1 MRERLAAHGHLAL
14 LGLIVV
20 VAFLAR
26 TVLLWGA
33 VFTPEGVNYQD
44 SDAWYHMRLIDNLTH
59 NFPYRA
65 TLDPYLGAPA
75 PVVPVPLLFDLF
87 VGAVA
92 LIVGLGAPSPRTV
105 EVVGALTPPVLGALT
120 ALPVY
125 LIGQRLFDRRAG
137 LLAAGLL
144 AIAPG
149 QLLARSML
157 GFTDHHV
164 AEALLT
170 SLTILAAI
178 TALQA
183 ETPRARLLRAA
194 LTGLALSAYLM
205 AWSGGAL
212 LVFVLCVWGVTQYV
226 LDDWQRDRPEGTEST
241 ERSGAQEGSRG
252 TLLGFPSQQDGSQS
266 DRVAPVL
273 LPALAVALLTL
284 MTLQDRNLWRFA
296 IQMTSVGAALGL
308 ITVMAGGRR
317 LLRLIGAPRGALAA
331 GLVVVSV
338 SGVLVFRMAAPG
350 LFGAILTDL
359 QRFRPGSTGFT
370 VSEIRPLLLMTG
382 TISLWVPF
390 AVFGPSFFIALAALG
405 WLGVRAVRTAKP
417 PLLLLIVWSV
427 LMYAAT
433 LGQNRFGYY
442 LNLNLALLT
451 GWACG
456 AVLTWAWSPAG
467 PRAARSRADTRRA
480 RTRRLDE
487 PGRPR
492 WWLQS
497 AAVATLIVV
506 VLVPSALLARPMAT
520 NNLGLPGG
528 YRASL
533 DWLRAN
539 TPEPFTTTDYYFAR
553 YRPGE
558 TQAASYTMMAW
569 WDYGYEIIRLA
580 RRVPVANPT
589 QGGAEAAAK
598 FFTATDEGEAVKIL
612 DELQTRYVIA
622 HAEVP
627 ILPRGDVVQGKF
639 ETMLWWSGKE
649 VNRYWETF
657 LTKDPKTGQLGPLV
671 LFHPEYYQTLMVRL
685 YVYGGGPYV
694 PKDTTYV
701 ITYRDHKNADG
712 TVNKEILESRR
723 FKTYEGAVAFIDRQ
737 GHTGRLIVGLNPK
750 ESPAPVEPL
759 TRFTLI
765 HESPGGT
772 PAVRVFEYT
781 PHR

>member
-1 MRERLAAHGHLAL
+1 MRERLAAHGHLGL
-14 LGLIVV
+14 LVLIVV
-20 VAFLAR
+20 AAFLVR
-26 TVLLWGA
+26 TLLLWHG
-33 VFTPEGVNYQD
+33 VFTGEGVNYQD
-44 SDAWYHMRLIDNLTH
+44 SDAWYHMRLIENLTH
-59 NFPYRA
+59 NFPHRA
-65 TLDPYLGAPA
+65 TIDPYLGTPA
-75 PVVPVPLLFDLF
+75 PPVAVPLLFDLF

-92 LIVGLGAPSPRTV
+92 LILGLGAPSPRTV
-105 EVVGALTPPVLGALT
+105 EVVGALAPPVLGALT

-125 LIGQRLFDRRAG
+125 LIGQRLFDRRTG

-183 ETPRARLLRAA
+183 ETPRARLIRAG
-194 LTGLALSAYLM
+194 LTGVALSAYLM

-212 LVFVLCVWGVTQYV
+212 LVFVLCVWGVVQYV
-226 LDDWQRDRPEGTEST
+226 LDDWHREPEGS
-241 ERSGAQEGSRG
+241 
-252 TLLGFPSQQDGSQS
+252 SQT

-284 MTLQDRNLWRFA
+284 MTLQDRSLWRFA
-296 IQMTSVGAALGL
+296 IQMTSVAAGLGL
-308 ITVMAGGRR
+308 IAVMAGGRR
-317 LLRLIGAPRGALAA
+317 LLRLVGAPRGALAA
-331 GLVVVSV
+331 ALVVVSV
-338 SGVLVFRMAAPG
+338 TGVLVFRVVAPG
-350 LFGAILTDL
+350 LTYSIVNDL

-370 VSEIRPLLLMTG
+370 VSEIRPLLFMTG
-382 TISLWVPF
+382 TMSVWVPF
-390 AVFGPSFFIALAALG
+390 AVFGPSFFIALGALG
-405 WLGVRAVRTAKP
+405 WLGGRAVRTAKP
-417 PLLLLIVWSV
+417 PLLLVVVWSV
-427 LMYAAT
+427 LMYGAT

-456 AVLTWAWSPAG
+456 ALLTWAWSPSG
-467 PRAARSRADTRRA
+467 PRAALSRADARRA
-480 RTRRLDE
+480 RVRRTDE

-492 WWLQS
+492 WWWQGS
-497 AAVATLIVV
+497 AVAALIVV
-506 VLVPSALLARPMAT
+506 VLVPSALLARPMAS

-533 DWLRAN
+533 DWLREN
-539 TPEPFTTTDYYFAR
+539 TPEPFTAKDYYFAR

-589 QGGAEAAAK
+589 QAGAEVAGR

-612 DELQTRYVIA
+612 DERRTRYVIA

-639 ETMLWWSGKE
+639 ETMVWWSGKE
-649 VNRYWETF
+649 VSHYWETF
-657 LTKDPKTGQLGPLV
+657 LTKDPKSGQLGPLV

-712 TVNKEILESRR
+712 SVNKEILESRR
-723 FKTYEGAVAFIDRQ
+723 FKTHEGAVAFIDRQ

-750 ESPAPVEPL
+750 ESPVPIEPL
-759 TRFTLI
+759 TRFKLI
-765 HESPGGT
+765 HESPGGA
-772 PAVRVFEYT
+772 PAVRVFQYLGGPDMAPQT
-781 PHR
+781 PQALGAPRQSRGAPR